1 MLRQTFPLFP
11 ARRTGLTRLV
21 RGALI
26 AMLAI
31 VFGITNAPGP
41 AAAQSG
47 FPNPGDRLM
56 VNTDALNLRN
66 GQGLDFEVIDVLP
79 YGTGLTFVS
88 LPASGSDDGHDW
100 YQVRT
105 DDGTEGWVAGEYL
118 APVSGGDGIPAG
130 TAVFV
135 VTDFL
140 NVRAAPSLDADVIDL
155 VVSGD
160 DGVTTDGPVVADRIS
175 WWAVDFSN
183 GASGWVAGDYIS
195 FGATPGGIQI
205 DDLVMVD
212 TDALNIREG
221 AGLDAN
227 VIDQLTYGFT
237 ASVIAG
243 PISADGYTWYE
254 ISTSAI
260 TGWVAG
266 EYLTVQ

>member
-1 MLRQTFPLFP
+1 MQLSPIGAMVRQTFPFVS
-11 ARRTGLTRLV
+11 ARRTGAATLV

-26 AMLAI
+26 AMMVV
-31 VFGITNAPGP
+31 VFGITNAPDP

-56 VNTDALNLRN
+56 VNTDALNLRDD
-66 GQGLDFEVIDVLP
+66 QGLDSDVIDVLP

-88 LPASGSDDGHDW
+88 LPASGSDDGRDW

-105 DDGTEGWVAGEYL
+105 DDGET
-118 APVSGGDGIPAG
+118 
-130 TAVFV
+130 
-135 VTDFL
+135 
-140 NVRAAPSLDADVIDL
+140 
-155 VVSGD
+155 
-160 DGVTTDGPVVADRIS
+160 
-175 WWAVDFSN
+175 
-183 GASGWVAGDYIS
+183 GWVAGDYIS
-195 FGATPGGIQI
+195 FGATPGSIQI

-212 TDALNIREG
+212 TDALNIRDG

-237 ASVIAG
+237 ASVIDG
-243 PISADGYTWYE
+243 PISTDGYTWYK

-266 EYLTVQ
+266 ENLVVDQASSS

>member
-1 MLRQTFPLFP
+1 
-11 ARRTGLTRLV
+11 
-21 RGALI
+21 
-26 AMLAI
+26 
-31 VFGITNAPGP
+31 
-41 AAAQSG
+41 
-47 FPNPGDRLM
+47 M

-105 DDGTEGWVAGEYL
+105 DGGTAGWVAGEYL

-175 WWAVDFSN
+175 WWTVDFSN

-205 DDLVMVD
+205 DDPVMVD

-221 AGLDAN
+221 AELDAN